1 MYSAV
6 HKWQDLMRAA
16 ADSDVLDFT
25 NSSNP
30 LKRPSYKVSLLANTK
45 KYLLVP
51 LEDFIATYYPDT
63 IVFSVRRQLFLQ
75 NQSHLPLWNS
85 AKSSKSDSNTLLSPS
100 SSIPLGICLAV
111 TIAGGGKHGNALIVN
126 RLFFTTWEKQHF
138 STIAQLGRPSCTLV
152 KFTGG
157 TARFSIIIIIYLLAK
172 CYQLRAEPQHI
183 SCSYN
188 AGRNLS
194 WAFQSRGQ
202 TRDSYCDKNSVFT
215 KCSLPS
221 AKT

>member
-1 MYSAV
+1 MARFNEGCCRFRCV
-6 HKWQDLMRAA
+6 RLHKQFQSFEKTKLQGIFA
-16 ADSDVLDFT
+16 S
-25 NSSNP
+25 
-30 LKRPSYKVSLLANTK
+30 KHKKVSSCTPWGFYCNH
-45 KYLLVP
+45 
-51 LEDFIATYYPDT
+51 YPDT
-63 IVFSVRRQLFLQ
+63 IVFSVRKQLFLQ

>member
-1 MYSAV
+1 
-6 HKWQDLMRAA
+6 MRTA
-16 ADSDVLDFT
+16 ADLDVLDFT

-45 KYLLVP
+45 KYLIVP
-51 LEDFIATYYPDT
+51 LEDFMATYYSDT
-63 IVFSVRRQLFLQ
+63 VVFSVKKQLFLQ
-75 NQSHLPLWNS
+75 NQSYLPLWNS
-85 AKSSKSDSNTLLSPS
+85 AKSSKSDSNTLFSPS
-100 SSIPLGICLAV
+100 SSIPLGVCLAV

-157 TARFSIIIIIYLLAK
+157 TARFSIIIIIIYLFIGITQQLNATNSEQTPSTHLAHTM
-172 CYQLRAEPQHI
+172 QGENFPGHLQ
-183 SCSYN
+183 
-188 AGRNLS
+188 
-194 WAFQSRGQ
+194 FRGQ